1 CDIIL
6 TLSLRSTM
14 NGALLNPA
22 ITGKNERTKD
32 VGHSLGIM
40 AYVFN
45 CSEQLDRKTADV
57 VHPLRQKT
65 PRKREDGSRTTVQ
78 LSSLCS
84 RQHNWLE
91 ACGVMLYPLKKHTDR
106 CTLHVH

>member
-45 CSEQLDRKTADV
+45 CSEQLDRKCRD
-57 VHPLRQKT
+57 
-65 PRKREDGSRTTVQ
+65 
-78 LSSLCS
+78 C
-84 RQHNWLE
+84 
-91 ACGVMLYPLKKHTDR
+91 
-106 CTLHVH
+106 